1 MRRVLAIGAMALS
14 FNAFAAPAPAPAPAA
29 QKPAC
34 ETCTLTTAPSG
45 TVKPAPASA
54 AVPAV
59 NALQTMSDRF
69 WGDWKTT
76 QASANYTAL
85 KAAVEG
91 AAAPAA
97 AAPAA
102 GATPAAGA
110 PAPAKQKIVD
120 VAVTKPAAAAKL
132 LTAAS
137 TASSDQASTNALAT
151 VITMVASPK
160 TLQEAAPLVA
170 PEAQPQAQAMT
181 ANLSTGIAGLPGIY
195 LSDQPIESG
204 ARGEAPAGYTAVS
217 GGSMGCPGR

>member
-1 MRRVLAIGAMALS
+1 MKRVLAIGALALS
-14 FNAFAAPAPAPAPAA
+14 FNAFAAPAPAPAAP
-29 QKPAC
+29 KPAC

-45 TVKPAPASA
+45 TVKPASRGTGGERARDDERP
-54 AVPAV
+54 
-59 NALQTMSDRF
+59 L

-76 QASANYTAL
+76 QASPNFTAL

-91 AAAPAA
+91 TAAPAA

-102 GATPAAGA
+102 PATAT

-120 VAVTKPAAAAKL
+120 VAVTKPEAAAKL

-160 TLQEAAPLVA
+160 TLEEAAPFVA
-170 PEAQPQAQAMT
+170 PEAQPQAQAMA
-181 ANLSTGIAGLPGIY
+181 ANLSTGIAGC
-195 LSDQPIESG
+195 
-204 ARGEAPAGYTAVS
+204 PAS
-217 GGSMGCPGR
+217 I

>member
-1 MRRVLAIGAMALS
+1 MRAVLAIGALALS
-14 FNAFAAPAPAPAPAA
+14 FTAEAAPAAPATPA
-29 QKPAC
+29 QTPAC
-34 ETCTLTTAPSG
+34 DTCTLTTAPAG
-45 TVKPAPASA
+45 TVKPASA

-59 NALQTMSDRF
+59 NAFETMSDRF

-76 QASANYTAL
+76 QASANFTAL
-85 KAAVEG
+85 KAAVDG

-102 GATPAAGA
+102 ATPAVGT

-120 VAVTKPAAAAKL
+120 VAVTKPEAAAKL

-137 TASSDQASTNALAT
+137 TASSDRASTAALAT

-170 PEAQPQAQAMT
+170 PEAQAQAQAMT
-181 ANLSTGIAGLPGIY
+181 ANLSTGIAGLPGVY
-195 LSDQPIESG
+195 LSDQPIES
-204 ARGEAPAGYTAVS
+204 ARAEAPSGYTPVS

>member
-1 MRRVLAIGAMALS
+1 MRRVLAIGAVTLS
-14 FNAFAAPAPAPAPAA
+14 FNAWAAPAPAPAA

-45 TVKPAPASA
+45 TAKPASA

-59 NALQTMSDRF
+59 NALETMSDRF

-85 KAAVEG
+85 KAAVAG
-91 AAAPAA
+91 AAAPASS
-97 AAPAA
+97 APAA
-102 GATPAAGA
+102 ASPA
-110 PAPAKQKIVD
+110 APAKQKIVD
-120 VAVTKPAAAAKL
+120 VAVTKPEAAARL
-132 LTAAS
+132 LAAAW
-137 TASSDQASTNALAT
+137 TASSDRASTNALAT
-151 VITMVASPK
+151 VITMVATPK

-170 PEAQPQAQAMT
+170 PEAQLLAQAMT
-181 ANLSTGIAGLPGIY
+181 ANLSSGIAGLPGVY

-204 ARGEAPAGYTAVS
+204 ARAKAPAGYTPVS

>member
-1 MRRVLAIGAMALS
+1 MRVVLAIGALALS
-14 FNAFAAPAPAPAPAA
+14 FNAFAAPAPTA

-34 ETCTLTTAPSG
+34 ETCMLTTAPSG
-45 TVKPAPASA
+45 TVKPASA

-59 NALQTMSDRF
+59 NALETMSDSF
-69 WGDWKTT
+69 WGDWKAT

-97 AAPAA
+97 AAPTA
-102 GATPAAGA
+102 ATPAAGA

-120 VAVTKPAAAAKL
+120 VAVTKLASAAKL

-181 ANLSTGIAGLPGIY
+181 ANLSSGIAGLPGIY
-195 LSDQPIESG
+195 LSDQPIEGG

>member
-14 FNAFAAPAPAPAPAA
+14 FNAFAAPAPAPTA

-85 KAAVEG
+85 KTAVEG

-97 AAPAA
+97 
-102 GATPAAGA
+102 ATPAAGA

-120 VAVTKPAAAAKL
+120 VAVTKPASAAKL

-137 TASSDQASTNALAT
+137 SAASDQASTAALAT

-181 ANLSTGIAGLPGIY
+181 ANLSSGIAGLPGIY
-195 LSDQPIESG
+195 LSDQPIEGG
-204 ARGEAPAGYTAVS
+204 ARGDAPAGYTAVS